1 MFSKRLDNPSKG
13 LDFPSEAQPIETR
26 MPECTLDEMQ
36 QIVRAAA
43 QPYEP
48 GEGIKAAINRSA
60 RRLGLNFR
68 RARAYWYGEVRLVP
82 ADEAD
87 RLRAA
92 RVDVARDRARE
103 LAALIREC
111 RETADDINDILD
123 SCRAT
128 TD

>member
-1 MFSKRLDNPSKG
+1 MFSKRLDNPSEG
-13 LDFPSEAQPIETR
+13 LDFSSKAQLVEAR

-48 GEGIKAAINRSA
+48 GEGIKTAINRAA
-60 RRLGLNFR
+60 RRLGLNNR

-111 RETADDINDILD
+111 SQTAADINDILD
-123 SCRAT
+123 SCRAANE
-128 TD
+128 